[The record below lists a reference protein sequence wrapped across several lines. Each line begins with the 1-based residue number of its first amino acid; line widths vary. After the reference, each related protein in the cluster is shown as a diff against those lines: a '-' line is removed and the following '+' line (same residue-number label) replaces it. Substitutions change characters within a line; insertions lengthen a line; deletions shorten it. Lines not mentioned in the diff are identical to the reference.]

1 LLITELAVAALNV
14 SKDIG
19 VESFTHFWGW
29 DAREGRVRFGMVNL
43 RSRLSLGIFLVETEG
58 VEL

>member
-1 LLITELAVAALNV
+1 MTELAVASSNV

-19 VESFTHFWGW
+19 VESFTHFLGW
-29 DAREGRVRFGMVNL
+29 DAREGRVRFGILNL